1 VNRDELSRIERGETV
16 QIRFET
22 LAKLVSGYHCSLE
35 ELLEVTTP
43 GSAGGAPWAEPLAA
57 VREGR
62 VRAGLPR
69 RPDPDTLTGVDETVA
84 VSGAGREQVAA
95 AAAAA
100 AFADD
105 EKADGRI
112 RRGAFRPAR

>member
-1 VNRDELSRIERGETV
+1 M
-16 QIRFET
+16 QIRFEM
-22 LAKLVSGYHCSLE
+22 LAKLVSGYRCSLE

-43 GSAGGAPWAEPLAA
+43 NSAGAAPWAVLLAA

-69 RPDPDTLTGVDETVA
+69 RPDPDTVTGVDETFA
-84 VSGAGREQVAA
+84 VSGADREQAAA

-112 RRGAFRPAR
+112 RRSAFRPAR